1 MRPFLETQDSFT
13 PERKSSDHGEG
24 HGVNERRAL
33 RNHVLGFVICMV
45 LGVCFTL
52 PGSLSPRSVLL
63 GYSGDNYQHAWFL
76 WHFATA
82 VTHGQN
88 PFYTRLIFYPHRVNL
103 AWSTTDPLAGILALP
118 FSVGFGP
125 VFTYNLSLILQLAL
139 AAFFARLL
147 CLRVCGNEVA
157 ALIGGICFGFS
168 PFLLAHALGH
178 LSLVTAFPIPL
189 YVLALDRLLRET
201 DPSWK
206 DGLLLGLALL
216 LTSLGHYNYTVFCL
230 MLTAVVIAV
239 DLFREGAGILKRIWA
254 PLTCA
259 AVAFLVSFSPF
270 LIMLLGNPSDV
281 PQSRPL
287 DHLDQF
293 SADVLGFAVPS
304 WNHLLLGHFARNL
317 DPGLFVAGFEGTVYI
332 GPVILLLACIGFWK
346 GRALHPRWTAR
357 AAVAA
362 IFFYLL
368 SLGPHLRIWGRQLSV
383 PGPAFFFYR
392 WHFAQFVSA
401 PARFHIV
408 TILFL
413 SVLSSIGLA
422 FLMTEIRS
430 SSRRWLLVSVV
441 GAALLLD
448 LLTIPFPASSII
460 DPAWAAGV
468 SDRERACVI
477 PPRLQERVIL
487 TFPLTIWP
495 YSPQSMWMQLSDGG
509 RYSLVDG
516 YVSYGSANLW
526 DELYRVPLVRSL
538 RSLQGELSTPVN
550 PGEDRKNLPSDIREL
565 NLSAIVVFDSAK
577 RDAAVSYLEEV
588 LGRKGF
594 DGGSC
599 TVFGV
604 LDSSPNNPQ

>member
-1 MRPFLETQDSFT
+1 M
-13 PERKSSDHGEG
+13 
-24 HGVNERRAL
+24 
-33 RNHVLGFVICMV
+33 M

-52 PGSLSPRSVLL
+52 PGSVSLRSVLL

-88 PFYTRLIFYPHRVNL
+88 PFYTRLIFYPHKVNL
-103 AWSTTDPLAGILALP
+103 AWSTTDPLAGVLALP
-118 FSVGFGP
+118 FSVGLGP
-125 VFTYNLSLILQLAL
+125 VFSYNFSLILQLAL

-178 LSLVTAFPIPL
+178 LSLVTAFPVPL
-189 YVLALDRLLRET
+189 YVLALDSLLRKNN
-201 DPSWK
+201 PSWK
-206 DGLLLGLALL
+206 DGLLLGLALF
-216 LTSLGHYNYTVFCL
+216 LTSLAHYNYTVFCIL
-230 MLTAVVIAV
+230 LTPVIIAV
-239 DLFREGAGILKRIWA
+239 DLLREDAGMLKRIRA

-259 AVAFLVSFSPF
+259 AVTFLVSFSPF
-270 LIMLLGNPSDV
+270 LIMLLGNRSDV

-304 WNHLLLGHFARNL
+304 WNHVLLGHFARNL
-317 DPGLFVAGFEGTVYI
+317 DPNLFVAGFEGTVYI
-332 GPVILLLACIGFWK
+332 GPVILLLACVGFWK

-368 SLGPHLRIWGRQLSV
+368 SLGPHLRIWGRQLSI

-392 WHFAQFVSA
+392 LRFAQFVSA
-401 PARFHIV
+401 PARFHVV
-408 TILFL
+408 TMLFL
-413 SVLSSIGLA
+413 SVLSSMGFA
-422 FLMTEIRS
+422 FLMSKIRS
-430 SSRRWLLVSVV
+430 RPRRSLLVAGVA
-441 GAALLLD
+441 AALLLD
-448 LLTIPFPASSII
+448 LLAVPFPASSIV
-460 DPAWAAGV
+460 DPAWSAGV
-468 SDRERACVI
+468 SNRERACLI
-477 PPRLQERVIL
+477 PPRLQENVIL

-516 YVSYGSANLW
+516 YVSYGPGNLW
-526 DELYRVPLVRSL
+526 DELYRIHIVRSL

-550 PGEDRKNLPSDIREL
+550 PGEDRKSLPSDIREL
-565 NLSAIVVFDSAK
+565 NLSAIVVFDSPQ
-577 RDAAVSYLEEV
+577 RDGAVRYLQEV
-588 LGRKGF
+588 LGRKGV
-594 DGGSC
+594 DAGSC

-604 LDSSPNNPQ
+604 QDSQVQTP